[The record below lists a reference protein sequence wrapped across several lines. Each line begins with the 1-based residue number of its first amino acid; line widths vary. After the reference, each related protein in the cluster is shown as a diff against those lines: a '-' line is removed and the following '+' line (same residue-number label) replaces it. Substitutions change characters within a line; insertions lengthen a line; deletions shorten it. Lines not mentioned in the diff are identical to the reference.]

1 MKSSSDRGSAAVEF
15 ALVLP
20 LLLMVVLGIVEF
32 GLLLYREAMLATAS
46 REGARAGVVL
56 RTPKPTAGDIQ
67 AVVQNVLANAGVSSD
82 RTSITVTGSG
92 GSFGTDLTV
101 VVEQPYRFLFLPNLV
116 PGMKASITLVGK
128 TVMKNE

>member
-1 MKSSSDRGSAAVEF
+1 MKLSSNSGSAAVEF

-20 LLLMVVLGIVEF
+20 LLLMVVLGIMEF
-32 GLLLYREAMLATAS
+32 GLLLYRQAILATAS

-56 RTPKPTAGDIQ
+56 RTPKPTAGEVQ
-67 AVVQNVLANAGVSSD
+67 AVAQGVLTNAGLGPNQ
-82 RTSITVTGSG
+82 TTITVTGSG
-92 GSFGTDLTV
+92 GSFGSDLAV

-116 PGMKASITLVGK
+116 PGMKTSVKLVGK